1 VKREE
6 ERGGAR
12 MGWGGVGM
20 VSVGM
25 VGVNGEGIG
34 WVGGW
39 VDGCECRGES
49 DMGYGIWDIL
59 GGVSMGV
66 GF

>member
-1 VKREE
+1 MKREE

-34 WVGGW
+34 WVDGWMDVSAGG
-39 VDGCECRGES
+39 S
-49 DMGYGIWDIL
+49 QIWDLGFL
-59 GGVSMGV
+59 GGGV
-66 GF
+66 

>member
-1 VKREE
+1 
-6 ERGGAR
+6 

-34 WVGGW
+34 WVDGWMDVSAGG
-39 VDGCECRGES
+39 S
-49 DMGYGIWDIL
+49 QIWDLGFL
-59 GGVSMGV
+59 GGGV
-66 GF
+66 

>member
-1 VKREE
+1 
-6 ERGGAR
+6 